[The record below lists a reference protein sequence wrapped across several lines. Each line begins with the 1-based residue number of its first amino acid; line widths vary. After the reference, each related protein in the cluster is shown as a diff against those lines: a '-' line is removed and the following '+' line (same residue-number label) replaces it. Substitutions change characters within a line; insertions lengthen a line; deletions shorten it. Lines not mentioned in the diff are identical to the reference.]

1 MEITQF
7 TLDFPKS
14 VCLVL
19 KEQKHRYFER
29 RGNDL
34 RWECKLTKRQA
45 TNGVVVNIPLLDGT
59 KISFNTLGMNIRNGS
74 RKLFKGMGMP
84 ITPRVKIHTQAGSAS
99 SFEEE
104 EIRHG
109 DLIVLFVVS

>member
-1 MEITQF
+1 M
-7 TLDFPKS
+7 
-14 VCLVL
+14 

-59 KISFNTLGMNIRNGS
+59 KISFSTLGMNIKNGS
-74 RKLFKGMGMP
+74 RKIFKGVGMP
-84 ITPRVKIHTQAGSAS
+84 LTSKAS
-99 SFEEE
+99 GATGKPVEGTSSTEED

-109 DLIVLFVVS
+109 DLIVLFAIAD